1 MKSRV
6 LMVHFICG
14 RCGKVHMEPMD
25 KQRMERGNDIYLYAV
40 PDGWKRE
47 EISTPLL
54 CDECNEKLQ
63 KFLEGDE

>member
-1 MKSRV
+1 MQSRV
-6 LMVHFICG
+6 LMIHFICA
-14 RCGKVHMEPMD
+14 RCGKVHMEPIE
-25 KQRMERGNDIYLYAV
+25 KQKIEHGNMFWAYELPA
-40 PDGWKRE
+40 GWKRE